1 MTTSI
6 SRAGFLRLAAL
17 SLFVVPA
24 QTRADDNEITRDM
37 ILNDPDAPTAGNPN
51 GDLTIVDFFDY
62 NCPYCKK
69 AATSLEK
76 LVKADGNIRLVYKDW
91 PILHETSIVGAR
103 LALAAKY
110 QDQYLPVHHAL
121 MDIPGYGI
129 SQEQMLDAVRKTGV
143 DQTRLDADIAAHAD
157 DILRL
162 IKRNLNIAEAI
173 GLQGTPGFLVGAYK
187 VNQALSYEG
196 LRAGRGRCARAG
208 KESQIDRQRQFPEN
222 SNHDQFAFSRGAASV
237 RRVDALARPCRMFG
251 DGRGASHRRI
261 RPARNLRP

>member
-1 MTTSI
+1 M
-6 SRAGFLRLAAL
+6 
-17 SLFVVPA
+17 
-24 QTRADDNEITRDM
+24 
-37 ILNDPDAPTAGNPN
+37 NDPDAPVAGNPN

-62 NCPYCKK
+62 NCPYCKM
-69 AATSLEK
+69 AAKSLEK
-76 LVKADGNIRLVYKDW
+76 IVRADGNIRLVYKDW
-91 PILHETSIVGAR
+91 PVLAETSIVGAR

-143 DQTRLDADIAAHAD
+143 DQSRLDADITAHAD

-187 VNQALSYEG
+187 VNQALTYDG
-196 LRAGRGRCARAG
+196 FVRVVADARARA
-208 KESQIDRQRQFPEN
+208 KKTK
-222 SNHDQFAFSRGAASV
+222 
-237 RRVDALARPCRMFG
+237 
-251 DGRGASHRRI
+251 
-261 RPARNLRP
+261 

>member
-1 MTTSI
+1 MINSI
-6 SRAGFLRLAAL
+6 SRAGFLRLSAMSGTL
-17 SLFVVPA
+17 LVLPA
-24 QTRADDNEITRDM
+24 PVRADDNEITRDM
-37 ILNDPDAPTAGNPN
+37 ILNDPDAPVAGNRD

-91 PILHETSIVGAR
+91 PILHETSIIGAR

-110 QDQYLPVHHAL
+110 QDRYLPVHHAL

-129 SQEQMLDAVRKTGV
+129 PRDQMLEAVRKTDV
-143 DQTRLDADIAAHAD
+143 DQARLDADLTAHAD

-187 VNQALSYEG
+187 VNQALTYEG
-196 LRAGRGRCARAG
+196 FVRVVADARARA
-208 KESQIDRQRQFPEN
+208 KN
-222 SNHDQFAFSRGAASV
+222 SK
-237 RRVDALARPCRMFG
+237 
-251 DGRGASHRRI
+251 
-261 RPARNLRP
+261 